1 MKKRS
6 LFANLCQERTLLAAW
21 KLVKQKG
28 SSGGVD
34 GISIDSFEEELG
46 MHLAQ
51 LKQALLT
58 KSWQPEPY
66 LRISIPKK
74 ENEWRTLGLLS
85 IKDKIVQ
92 QAIRLLV
99 EPRFEKMFVSNSYG
113 YRPGKGP
120 NRAIGFA
127 RACVQNKLFRFALRL
142 DIDNYFDTIDH
153 DILFRRVYPLVAD
166 DEVFRLIQ
174 LCVKMGMVNKQWQW
188 NEITQ
193 GVPQGAVLS
202 PLLAN
207 HYLHSFDQFVL
218 SRTKLY
224 VRYADD
230 FIIGC
235 QTQEEAET
243 LLSECSNFLEQRLKL
258 KLNVPVISDIHEG
271 VEFLGII
278 LNKQG
283 LSLSEKKSEQL
294 ADRIRSLE
302 WTGRHFN
309 AEGMYALKGI
319 QNYYAALL
327 PQAYLLKLDETL
339 LLHLQSLVRKC
350 WREIPNKSVLLA
362 ALKEIPFF
370 AEENILKKHSL
381 KAELLNAYLLARSAD
396 IQQANEQKNKKLI
409 SRRKKEYRQK
419 ENEST
424 ELVINTYG
432 TFIGVDH
439 KGIKLKIMGKRH
451 QVPPMPNLQHITV
464 LCDGVSISGNALSY
478 CMQKHIGV
486 DFFST
491 TGKHVGSFLAPAFIH
506 TSLWMKQAAL
516 PLDAK
521 SRLAVCLITGKL
533 KNQMNLIKYFHK
545 YHKEGSEALKQKYA
559 EILPKQKGIITQV
572 KSLVGNPDYAALL
585 IQLEAKGAELYWSY
599 IRELIKDDGVAFEHR
614 ERHGA
619 KDLVN
624 SLLNY
629 GYSIL
634 YARIWQAVLRRK
646 LNPTISIIHAP
657 QPGKPT
663 FVYDIIELFRAQA
676 VDRVVISLVQKK
688 EPLALKDGLLD
699 SNTKKLLVQNLAER
713 INRYERYRGTE
724 CRLCDIIRFQVK
736 EIAEYIDSGTK
747 YKPYIAKW

>member
-1 MKKRS
+1 MKKRN
-6 LFANLCQERTLLAAW
+6 LFFNLCQERTLLAAW

-28 SSGGVD
+28 SSGGID
-34 GISIDSFEEELG
+34 GMSIDSFEEKLG
-46 MHLAQ
+46 VHIAQ
-51 LKQALLT
+51 LKQSLLD

-74 ENEWRTLGLLS
+74 ENERRILGLLS

-92 QAIRLLV
+92 QAIKLLV

-113 YRPGKGP
+113 YRPGKGH
-120 NRAIGFA
+120 NKAIGFA

-153 DILFRRVYPLVAD
+153 DILFRRVYPLIAD
-166 DEVFRLIQ
+166 DEVFRLMQ
-174 LCVKMGMVNKQWQW
+174 LCVKMGMVNKRWQW

-224 VRYADD
+224 IRYADD
-230 FIIGC
+230 FVIGC
-235 QTQEEAET
+235 QSQEEAEV
-243 LLSECSNFLEQRLKL
+243 LLSECSLFLEQRLKL
-258 KLNVPVISDIHEG
+258 KLNVPVITDINDG
-271 VEFLGII
+271 IEFLGITI
-278 LNKQG
+278 NKQG
-283 LSLSEKKSEQL
+283 LSLSEKKSKQL
-294 ADRIRSLE
+294 ADRIQSLKWE
-302 WTGRHFN
+302 GRNFN
-309 AEGMYALKGI
+309 TEGIDALKGI
-319 QNYYAALL
+319 QIYYAALL
-327 PQAYLLKLDETL
+327 PKTYLLNLDEIL
-339 LLHLQSLVRKC
+339 LLHLKSLVKEC
-350 WREIPNKSVLLA
+350 WREIPSKSALLT

-370 AEENILKKHSL
+370 AEENILTKHSL
-381 KAELLNAYLLARSAD
+381 KAELVNTYLLARSTD
-396 IQQANEQKNKKLI
+396 TQLANEQKNKKLI
-409 SRRKKEYRQK
+409 LKRKKEYRQR

-424 ELVINTYG
+424 ELIINTYG
-432 TFIGVDH
+432 TFIGVNH
-439 KGIKLKIMGKRH
+439 KGIKLKIMGKRYNL
-451 QVPPMPNLQHITV
+451 PPMPNLQHITV
-464 LCDGVSISGNALSY
+464 LCDGVSISSNALSY
-478 CMQKHIGV
+478 CMHKHVGI
-486 DFFST
+486 DFFSSV
-491 TGKHVGSFLAPAFIH
+491 GKHVGSFLSPVFMR

-516 PLDAK
+516 SIDAK
-521 SRLAVCLITGKL
+521 SLLAVCLIIGKL

-545 YHKEGSEALKQKYA
+545 YHKEGSETLKQKYA
-559 EILPKQKGIITQV
+559 EILPKLISIITHI
-572 KSLVGNPDYAALL
+572 KSLVGNPDYADLL

-599 IRELIKDDGVAFEHR
+599 IRELIKDDGVTFERR

-634 YARIWQAVLRRK
+634 YARIWQAVLRQK
-646 LNPTISIIHAP
+646 LNPTISIIHVP
-657 QPGKPT
+657 QSGKPT

-688 EPLALKDGLLD
+688 EPLSMKDGLLD
-699 SNTKKLLVQNLAER
+699 SETKNLLVKNLAER
-713 INRYERYRGTE
+713 INRYEKYRGME
-724 CRLCDIIRFQVK
+724 CRLCDIINLQIK
-736 EIAEYIDSGTK
+736 EIAEYIGSGTK